1 MLDPVGFWSY
11 ARQDD
16 AHSDGQLSQL
26 RAIVG
31 RAIVLQCG
39 VEVVVWQDVAAIPY
53 GADWAETIERT
64 LGQTTFFIPIVTPR
78 FLKSEN
84 CRDEYLGFRRRM
96 QTLGRNDLVFSR
108 ALCRRRGNG
117 AGRDGV
123 RRRSRRVA
131 PLAMDRLPAAVLFR
145 HEIAGG
151 AALGG
156 GFGGE
161 RAEGAAAA
169 RNGSVSRAGAYARG
183 FGPADGFALGAR
195 GRWLGA
201 RGRWLGARAHRTGA
215 AKDARRPAAG
225 FAARQRSLAGET
237 G

>member
-31 RAIVLQCG
+31 KAIVLQCG

-96 QTLGRNDLVFSR
+96 QTLGCNDLVFPVHYLGLEGMGRDETVFGDDLAALRQRLSSR
-108 ALCRRRGNG
+108 RLRVRFRPRRRL
-117 AGRDGV
+117 R
-123 RRRSRRVA
+123 
-131 PLAMDRLPAAVLFR
+131 
-145 HEIAGG
+145 
-151 AALGG
+151 
-156 GFGGE
+156 
-161 RAEGAAAA
+161 
-169 RNGSVSRAGAYARG
+169 ARG
-183 FGPADGFALGAR
+183 PWSVARDQSPPHGSRQRRPPSSGWFRRPSAKLGRRDR
-195 GRWLGA
+195 GRQMRW
-201 RGRWLGARAHRTGA
+201 RGRPCPLHRRLATSEL
-215 AKDARRPAAG
+215 ARR
-225 FAARQRSLAGET
+225 ARLG
-237 G
+237 